1 MCKIRSLL
9 LLVKSNLCLIEI
21 RSRKSLSSVR
31 VNFSFSLDLL
41 FYFLIP
47 IFISFI
53 LSSVDFLCFWEGG
66 TTRTKNFFS
75 NIAAKT
81 SLELN

>member
-9 LLVKSNLCLIEI
+9 LLVKSNLVFNWNTFAEV
-21 RSRKSLSSVR
+21 SPR
-31 VNFSFSLDLL
+31 VNFSLSLDLL

-47 IFISFI
+47 ILISFI

-66 TTRTKNFFS
+66 N
-75 NIAAKT
+75 
-81 SLELN
+81 